1 MQQQSSL
8 HRTNKVVLM
17 INLILNTTTFTG
29 YLLEVLRGGRTFNYL
44 LVFSVIIFTPMLIAG
59 FVFKKKPESPNIKYI
74 TLVGYLLFYLFVN
87 LTSSHLITYVYFF
100 CIILM
105 YYLYFNLKLIIVSC
119 SVALVINIVKI
130 CYSIFV
136 LKLNSGS
143 VVADYMIQVA
153 SFLLFSISLII
164 STRLSI
170 LINNENLN
178 NIRTE
183 QKKQAEIL
191 NDVLQI
197 AALIEKNSHDV
208 YTIVEEAAAGS
219 DIISNAVNEISSGIA
234 HTAESIQNQSVMSK
248 NIHSLIV
255 DTSELSDKM
264 EALSRESVSA
274 LNEGIDHVRELS
286 EKALVVSDKNQYAHR
301 KMRELTEK
309 ANEIQSIAEII
320 TGISEQT
327 NLLSLNASIE
337 AARAGENGRGFAVV
351 ADEIRKLAIQSKDS
365 ATSIAEI
372 LESLGRKAAKTS
384 EAVITLNE
392 INEQQTNLISNTKNV
407 FEKISD
413 KMDEFTYDV
422 RLVTQ
427 RLGEIVSSN
436 NKVIES
442 ITEIS
447 ALSEEANANAQ
458 EANSMTAISRQNAD
472 KARVLVKELI
482 DNSNNFKKYL

>member
-1 MQQQSSL
+1 MQQKSSL
-8 HRTNKVVLM
+8 QRTNKVVLM
-17 INLILNTTTFTG
+17 INLMLNATTFVG
-29 YLLEVLRGGRTFNYL
+29 YLMEVLRGGRTLNYL
-44 LVFSVIIFTPMLIAG
+44 LVFSVVIFMPLLIA
-59 FVFKKKPESPNIKYI
+59 FIVYRKKPESSNIKYI
-74 TLVGYLLFYLFVN
+74 TLIGYLLFYVFVN
-87 LTSSHLITYVYFF
+87 FTSSHLITYVYFF

-119 SVALVINIVKI
+119 SVAFIINIGKI
-130 CYSIFV
+130 GYSFLI
-136 LKLNSGS
+136 LKMNTGS
-143 VVADYMIQVA
+143 LVADYMIQVA
-153 SFLLFSISLII
+153 SFLLFSISIII

-170 LINNENLN
+170 IINNENLE
-178 NIRTE
+178 NILAE

-191 NDVLQI
+191 DDVLKI
-197 AALIEKNSHDV
+197 AAVIEKNSQDV
-208 YTIVEEAAAGS
+208 YTIVEESATGS
-219 DIISNAVNEISSGIA
+219 DIISNAVNEISAGVV

-264 EALSRESVSA
+264 EVISNQSASA

-286 EKALVVSDKNQYAHR
+286 EKALVVSDRNQYAHR
-301 KMRELTEK
+301 KMQELTEK

-372 LESLGRKAAKTS
+372 LESLGRKASKTS

-392 INEQQTNLISNTKNV
+392 INEQQTNLINNTKNV
-407 FEKISD
+407 FESIAN
-413 KMDEFTYDV
+413 KMDEFTNDV

-427 RLGEIVSSN
+427 RLGEIVNSN

-447 ALSEEANANAQ
+447 ALSEEATANAE

-482 DNSNNFKKYL
+482 DNSYDFKKYL